1 MPVVFRVS
9 SRCAASCSPGL
20 FAWARALRA
29 AGVRERRDRACGCS
43 TSAILLHGICYDFF
57 FVTGQLYTDQEAP
70 PHLRS
75 TAQGFITFVTY
86 GVGMLVGSLLSG
98 GALDYFTTT
107 TGGRSVR
114 NWTGFWLSS
123 ALMSFAIML
132 LVLLFFRSSR
142 RIEAAN
148 PSPAPAEVPA

>member
-1 MPVVFRVS
+1 MFY
-9 SRCAASCSPGL
+9 A
-20 FAWARALRA
+20 
-29 AGVRERRDRACGCS
+29 
-43 TSAILLHGICYDFF
+43 AILLHGICYDFF

-70 PHLRS
+70 GHLRS
-75 TAQGFITFVTY
+75 TAQGFITFLTY

-107 TGGRSVR
+107 TGGTAVR

-132 LVLLFFRSSR
+132 LVLFFFRSSR
-142 RIEAAN
+142 RIQASSNVRAQ
-148 PSPAPAEVPA
+148 PSEAPA